1 MSERSNGGAST
12 APARRRPP
20 TVNVNAAAQRLG
32 VSESTIR
39 RWIRSGRL
47 NPSCL
52 EVYAHVHAYLDHEL
66 SEEERAAVQRHLD
79 ACPGCDGHFRFDGT
93 VLRWVQR
100 QAPGSQS
107 TEPAVGRILDGF
119 RERVQG
125 AAPGGS

>member
-79 ACPGCDGHFRFDGT
+79 ACPGCEGHFRFDGA

-100 QAPGSQS
+100 RASDPRCP
-107 TEPAVGRILDGF
+107 EPAVGRILDGF
-119 RERVQG
+119 RKRVED
-125 AAPGGS
+125 AVAGGG